1 MIHAYDEKYLD
12 DAMQN
17 LGEAVDYAVNS
28 CGITMENFFDLF
40 IATGIAS
47 QFAAGVP
54 KYVSGMSGTELVY
67 EVIEKSGLDMYMPET
82 QTEYDCSSAYWCG
95 FIIAYY
101 QWYTDMSYEEIFA
114 NIPASEIEKLY
125 PTHHEASEDK
135 FVDTVNKIISRKY
148 TTTNLQRLRKNCGLS
163 QRELAEKAEVNLRT
177 LQQYELGTKNINKA
191 AVGTLSS
198 LAKVLSCRIE
208 DLMETISTVIP
219 PKSV

>member
-1 MIHAYDEKYLD
+1 MTRAYDEKYLD

-28 CGITMENFFDLF
+28 CGISMESFFDLF

-54 KYVSGMSGTELVY
+54 KFVSGMSGTELVY
-67 EVIEKSGLDMYMPET
+67 EVIEKSGLDMSMPVSR
-82 QTEYDCSSAYWCG
+82 TEYDCSSAYWCG

-101 QWYTDMSYEEIFA
+101 QWHTGMSFGEIFS
-114 NIPASEIEKLY
+114 NISASEIERLY
-125 PTHHEASEDK
+125 PTLHEASEEK
-135 FVDTVNKIISRKY
+135 FVDTVNKIIARKN

-163 QRELAEKAEVNLRT
+163 QRKLAEKAEVNLRT
-177 LQQYELGTKNINKA
+177 LQQYELGTKSINKA

-198 LAKVLSCRIE
+198 IAKILGCRIE
-208 DLMETISTVIP
+208 DLMERNSI
-219 PKSV
+219 